1 MEWDDLDKL
10 ERQTYGTKRHHKVG
24 AATEAEVK
32 RAERDLMRAELGDM
46 EDD

>member
-1 MEWDDLDKL
+1 MEWDDLEKL
-10 ERQTYGTKRHHKVG
+10 EKHTYGTKKQRKIG
-24 AATEAEVK
+24 ASSEADVK